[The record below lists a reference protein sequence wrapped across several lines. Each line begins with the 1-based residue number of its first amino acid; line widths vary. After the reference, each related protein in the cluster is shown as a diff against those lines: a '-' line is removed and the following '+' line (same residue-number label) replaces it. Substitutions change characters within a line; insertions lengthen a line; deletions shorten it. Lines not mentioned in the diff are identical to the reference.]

1 MATVTKK
8 EIAEH
13 LKIALNEVGEV
24 KPWYDKEVDCWFF
37 THPNYPVS
45 CGEDSAEEVIQ
56 KYPLYLEEFIAHRLS
71 EMLSPLAENITRG
84 KGGVRPGAGRPKGSM
99 KEPTKQVRLPIDLV
113 IWFQQDQNAINQ
125 VRDIMHKMP
134 SGGQIANHTK
144 TRSRANLKV
153 V

>member
-1 MATVTKK
+1 MAAITKK

-37 THPNYPVS
+37 NHPNYPVS

-71 EMLSPLAENITRG
+71 ETLSPLAENITRG
-84 KGGVRPGAGRPKGSM
+84 KGGVRLGSGRPKGST
-99 KEPTKQVRLPIDLV
+99 KEPTKQVRLPIDLA
-113 IWFQQDQNAINQ
+113 IWFQRDQNAINQ
-125 VRDIMHKMP
+125 VRDIMHKM
-134 SGGQIANHTK
+134 
-144 TRSRANLKV
+144 L
-153 V
+153 